1 MVVSLLSTCPAA
13 NGVRRVPT
21 HMPLQILLIYQVL
34 IISTPSDF
42 QPVATCGVRKSN
54 QPVFIGHMP
63 QVRIGCY
70 CELNY
75 TRFDSFSWFAFPVKH
90 KWEIWVPALDQVS
103 LHARCGPATL
113 PLCKPEDGLRC
124 LLISP
129 WPGFLRVGTASQEKG
144 FSALWMGWSP
154 LYARRTVQNHCN
166 TTYVL

>member
-1 MVVSLLSTCPAA
+1 MFSCRKSLQREQPQDWKMVVSLLSTCLAA

-70 CELNY
+70 CELIY

-90 KWEIWVPALDQVS
+90 RMGDLSSCSGSSVTPCMLWAS
-103 LHARCGPATL
+103 HFA
-113 PLCKPEDGLRC
+113 PLQ
-124 LLISP
+124 
-129 WPGFLRVGTASQEKG
+129 A
-144 FSALWMGWSP
+144 
-154 LYARRTVQNHCN
+154 
-166 TTYVL
+166 